1 MKVLGHLARA
11 ERNRADLVGKEM
23 LLKATSS
30 VASQYAAG
38 ASREPEMG
46 DVEAAPLQMLLC
58 VAVFHCCAFFCSSP
72 NAAQLAFG

>member
-46 DVEAAPLQMLLC
+46 M
-58 VAVFHCCAFFCSSP
+58 
-72 NAAQLAFG
+72 